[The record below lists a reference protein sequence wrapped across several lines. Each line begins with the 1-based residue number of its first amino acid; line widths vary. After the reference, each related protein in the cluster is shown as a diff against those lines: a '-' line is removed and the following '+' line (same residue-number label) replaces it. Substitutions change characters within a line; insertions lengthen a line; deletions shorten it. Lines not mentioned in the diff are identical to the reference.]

1 MKAFHG
7 WFERTHILLALV
19 IATAAVPTGN
29 AQVRPGD
36 FDVTDGKIE
45 SAAGKRLKVATR
57 EMRATLKF
65 TTEQSATVKFT
76 YLGPTK
82 EVAHSGSRQ
91 VLSQF
96 GIRLRAHDDCN
107 AVYVMW
113 HFAPDQKIAV
123 SVKRNPGKR
132 TYAECLDHGYIN
144 NIKPRI
150 ADPTQPVAVNQPH
163 VLTAS
168 MSGSDLTVTADNK
181 LVWWGDLGA
190 VALAFSGPV
199 GLRSDNARVLFDLL
213 VTR

>member
-1 MKAFHG
+1 MKTFHG
-7 WFERTHILLALV
+7 WIRHTHVLLALV
-19 IATAAVPTGN
+19 ITVSAVPTGK

-45 SAAGKRLKVATR
+45 LAPGKRLKVSTKQ
-57 EMRATLKF
+57 MRAALKF

-82 EVAHSGSRQ
+82 EVAHAGSRK
-91 VLSQF
+91 LSSQF
-96 GIRLRAHDDCN
+96 GIKLRARDDCN

-113 HFAPDQKIAV
+113 HFTPDQKIAV

-132 TYAECLDHGYIN
+132 THAECLDHGYIS

-150 ADPTQPVAVNQPH
+150 ADLPAPVGVNQPH

-181 LVWWGDLGA
+181 LVWWGDLGPA
-190 VALAFSGPV
+190 TLAFSGPV
-199 GLRSDNARVLFDLL
+199 GLSSDNARVLFDLL
-213 VTR
+213 VSR

>member
-7 WFERTHILLALV
+7 WIERPHVPLALV
-19 IATAAVPTGN
+19 IATAAVPTLK

-45 SAAGKRLKVATR
+45 SAAGKRLKVSTK

-65 TTEQSATVKFT
+65 TTEQTATVKFT

-82 EVAHSGSRQ
+82 EVAHSGSRD
-91 VLSQF
+91 VPSQF

-132 TYAECLDHGYIN
+132 TYAECLDHGYVN
-144 NIKPRI
+144 NLKPRLSD
-150 ADPTQPVAVNQPH
+150 APPAVEPNQPH
-163 VLTAS
+163 VLTAT
-168 MSGSDLTVTADNK
+168 MSGSDLSVTADNK
-181 LVWWGDLGA
+181 LVWWGDLGP
-190 VALAFSGPV
+190 VALTLRGPV
-199 GLRSDNARVLFDLL
+199 GLRSDNARLLFDLL
-213 VTR
+213 ISR